1 MNLELIKKKEL
12 TYIILI
18 LYLSYGIYIMSTHRK
33 IESSYMIISAFMFFK
48 IVMNYYQCTIS
59 YIECKIRN
67 VKKEEGYLFNF
78 LNNFIELRNN
88 KYSII
93 LIIYYIYLNYYYF
106 FVMNYL

>member
-106 FVMNYL
+106 FVMPRK